1 MNGSLL
7 SIHLS
12 DEQATELQ
20 NALCSRRDHY
30 VELLN
35 GPGTETSAARPEV
48 ERYWKGKVQDIQ
60 TLIDSISVSLYGA
73 QENASISARTSKSA
87 EALPNIYEAPD

>member
-48 ERYWKGKVQDIQ
+48 ERYWKGKVAGHPNADRLDQRFP
-60 TLIDSISVSLYGA
+60 LWGA
-73 QENASISARTSKSA
+73 RECVDLCSH
-87 EALPNIYEAPD
+87 L